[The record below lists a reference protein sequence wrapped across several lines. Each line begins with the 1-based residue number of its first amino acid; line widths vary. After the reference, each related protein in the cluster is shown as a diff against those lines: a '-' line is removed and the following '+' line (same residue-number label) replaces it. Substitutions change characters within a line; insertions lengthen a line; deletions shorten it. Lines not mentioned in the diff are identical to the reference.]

1 MLKVQNQLV
10 LDQRLRPKSG
20 RKPLHP
26 KNLLADSENEVE
38 RNKLKLKPKQERI
51 EISAVGDSNKENRPN
66 YSMQTTMEPLDSS
79 LAEELSAIRKKMERL
94 RLDNERTERM
104 LRERGAVL
112 DLQMKELERRGQIQK
127 EQEIEVDRL
136 YRLKELQSLCMRI
149 SPIRTLR
156 EKEQER
162 KTTAGQSSGLNYVDL
177 EESLDENTFPSPS
190 SDFEETIPEE
200 DE

>member
-26 KNLLADSENEVE
+26 KNLLADSVNEVE

-51 EISAVGDSNKENRPN
+51 EISAVSNSNKENRPN
-66 YSMQTTMEPLDSS
+66 YSMQTTIEPLDSS

-127 EQEIEVDRL
+127 DQEIEVDRL
-136 YRLKELQSLCMRI
+136 YRLKELQSLCMVRI
-149 SPIRTLR
+149 
-156 EKEQER
+156 EKYQI
-162 KTTAGQSSGLNYVDL
+162 N
-177 EESLDENTFPSPS
+177 SLSM
-190 SDFEETIPEE
+190 
-200 DE
+200 